1 MAEIMA
7 LRTLLPLIWSAPV
20 NLLYILLINC
30 FLCHYLVWSVLKFSL
45 VNIECEVLEIPT
57 FSSLPTICCLLITML
72 GFGHWKKHLT
82 SLTCFLGVPTLW
94 LCSRYKPK
102 KHLEVLWNSFMEA
115 CIAIL
120 LNIFPVLNYAVYYY
134 FNDGSFLKFMIEI
147 LLLTP
152 KDTLNKQISRMVLPL
167 FTGIIL
173 LNMHTEFFDTLSNTL
188 SYLPIFTVHF
198 LVFLIIVSVTL
209 LRYYHQTMKTELFLK
224 FMSTILC
231 VMIIGLYWNNLSNV
245 FRISRQPFWKKRSI
259 NHLFWSGIVCL
270 IFSVLTM
277 FAYEFGNQEIFDI
290 IFGVSL
296 CILHY
301 SEWCLYMTTYISE
314 SWLYNSCIITVVS
327 VLLAAAS
334 TNRRRFMNNSVLNR
348 SFPVKIFSWNV
359 FAPCCLVPAILKLLL
374 LWINEY
380 VNNSTHHNTLNHR
393 VHYNKDFVVGLYL
406 LLLGL
411 FCSERIYQLG
421 KRVVRCLLDFYPFF
435 SPSRIVIEPLMM
447 VGYFCTAITLVWSQ
461 VMLLSNVD
469 TDLFLTSNIYIL
481 IQFSIS
487 CLVTSLALILPS
499 ALNLNLISCETSGYS
514 RNFAKLL
521 DLNLSEAVVYVVTI
535 PTCILCIIW
544 MICLFSYAT
553 LESYSISVFMY
564 ALQNVIYPGLFILSV
579 SFTSMISVNL
589 FPPNLTVFLLFSI
602 FVSCVVCFVIWDI
615 NDSFITD
622 RIQCTFTNCESGMI
636 MTMFEKDDSRGSLK
650 KSSKKFS
657 SVSLNNSRHSHVA
670 VCDSFFELLIR
681 LILLICSLVSLLIL
695 LVYLV
700 HHLEVS
706 VTDIICQLYTIFA
719 LKIFCIAQIS
729 VGYPQRWLCDKVRC
743 RSARLIDN
751 DSNYVLRFI
760 LISIVNVCI
769 ILSVI
774 LRYHFCPSLSTEIEI
789 FFLPWIIFTF
799 HGKQLHRYR
808 HVLALT
814 CFTILL
820 LYMVFIHSPIVKGYA
835 PSLPTFD
842 RQFFGRT
849 NSPLYYWSEFL
860 LTIALCPLHLLFLA
874 DQSNI
879 TTQALADILFLN
891 QFSQSHTHK
900 QHSTTLLSSIL
911 CFKCLKFQIAYT
923 LSYIFSCILY
933 TAYGLLPFCIS
944 YWFVASSLASAIFGI
959 LMGFFSVHNHGH
971 TIKSLFIQSFFPFF
985 EIYNEIPLKP
995 IESKHNS
1002 DSLHVLTSLKE
1013 FWSVIFTNP
1022 TSIWSQIRL
1031 WWYNCFPSTTSS
1043 VRYTNKLSA
1052 DLQPKF
1058 KFNVDAVKI
1067 IQVIISLV
1075 GLGISI
1081 RLLFYLIE
1089 QVNPTMKEKR
1099 QCRKRAQEIFKAIG
1113 LKNVPKLNDYEVCVA
1128 VNLVDPQVLNTTWN
1142 SIGGLDS
1149 IIHEIKY
1156 GVLEPLRA
1164 KRLLSINSRLLQPPK
1179 GVLLYGPPGC
1189 GKTLLARAMAHAAHA
1204 SFLNLQI
1211 STLVNM
1217 WYGETQKYVEATF
1230 SLAEKIQPTIIFIDE
1245 LDSFLTTRSHLDNE
1259 ATRMMKTQF
1268 MSLWDGLITNNNTQI
1283 VVVGATNRPGD
1294 LDQAI
1299 LRRLSFK
1306 INVPLPNVN
1315 QRKHILKVLLKD
1327 DPVAKA
1333 LDEDDFMQ
1341 IASKTEG
1348 LSGSDLSELC
1358 RKAAFACLWSFL
1370 EGDDTRASLLVTVD
1384 HFTQALDKYMNDKI
1398 KLSPL
1403 DNTNFFPLD

>member
-1 MAEIMA
+1 
-7 LRTLLPLIWSAPV
+7 
-20 NLLYILLINC
+20 
-30 FLCHYLVWSVLKFSL
+30 
-45 VNIECEVLEIPT
+45 
-57 FSSLPTICCLLITML
+57 
-72 GFGHWKKHLT
+72 
-82 SLTCFLGVPTLW
+82 
-94 LCSRYKPK
+94 
-102 KHLEVLWNSFMEA
+102 
-115 CIAIL
+115 
-120 LNIFPVLNYAVYYY
+120 
-134 FNDGSFLKFMIEI
+134 
-147 LLLTP
+147 
-152 KDTLNKQISRMVLPL
+152 
-167 FTGIIL
+167 
-173 LNMHTEFFDTLSNTL
+173 
-188 SYLPIFTVHF
+188 
-198 LVFLIIVSVTL
+198 
-209 LRYYHQTMKTELFLK
+209 
-224 FMSTILC
+224 
-231 VMIIGLYWNNLSNV
+231 MIIGLYWNNLSNV
-245 FRISRQPFWKKRSI
+245 FRISR
-259 NHLFWSGIVCL
+259 
-270 IFSVLTM
+270 
-277 FAYEFGNQEIFDI
+277 
-290 IFGVSL
+290 
-296 CILHY
+296 
-301 SEWCLYMTTYISE
+301 
-314 SWLYNSCIITVVS
+314 
-327 VLLAAAS
+327 AAAS

-380 VNNSTHHNTLNHR
+380 VNNPTHHNTLNHR
-393 VHYNKDFVVGLYL
+393 VHYNKDFVLGLYL

-411 FCSERIYQLG
+411 FCSERIYQLV
-421 KRVVRCLLDFYPFF
+421 KRVVRRLLDFYPFF

-481 IQFSIS
+481 IQISIS

-514 RNFAKLL
+514 RNFAKIGLLLLALTFNSIQL
-521 DLNLSEAVVYVVTI
+521 DLNLSEAGVYVVTI

-553 LESYSISVFMY
+553 LELYSISVFMY

-579 SFTSMISVNL
+579 SFTSMISVDL
-589 FPPNLTVFLLFSI
+589 FTPNLTVFLLFSV
-602 FVSCVVCFVIWDI
+602 FVSCVICFVIWDI
-615 NDSFITD
+615 NDSLITD
-622 RIQCTFTNCESGMI
+622 QIQCTFTNCESDMI
-636 MTMFEKDDSRGSLK
+636 MTMFEKDDNSGSLK

-657 SVSLNNSRHSHVA
+657 SVSLNNPRHSHVA
-670 VCDSFFELLIR
+670 VCNSFRELLIR
-681 LILLICSLVSLLIL
+681 LILLICSL
-695 LVYLV
+695 
-700 HHLEVS
+700 
-706 VTDIICQLYTIFA
+706 
-719 LKIFCIAQIS
+719 
-729 VGYPQRWLCDKVRC
+729 VRC

-760 LISIVNVCI
+760 LISMVNVCI

-774 LRYHFCPSLSTEIEI
+774 LRYHFCTIFSTEIEI

-879 TTQALADILFLN
+879 TTQAIADILFLN

-1013 FWSVIFTNP
+1013 FWSVIFTNL

-1043 VRYTNKLSA
+1043 VIYTNKLSA

-1099 QCRKRAQEIFKAIG
+1099 ECRKRAQEIFKAIG

-1204 SFLNLQI
+1204 SFLNLQNH
-1211 STLVNM
+1211 VQYCN
-1217 WYGETQKYVEATF
+1217 
-1230 SLAEKIQPTIIFIDE
+1230 
-1245 LDSFLTTRSHLDNE
+1245 
-1259 ATRMMKTQF
+1259 
-1268 MSLWDGLITNNNTQI
+1268 
-1283 VVVGATNRPGD
+1283 D
-1294 LDQAI
+1294 L
-1299 LRRLSFK
+1299 F
-1306 INVPLPNVN
+1306 
-1315 QRKHILKVLLKD
+1315 
-1327 DPVAKA
+1327 
-1333 LDEDDFMQ
+1333 
-1341 IASKTEG
+1341 
-1348 LSGSDLSELC
+1348 
-1358 RKAAFACLWSFL
+1358 
-1370 EGDDTRASLLVTVD
+1370 
-1384 HFTQALDKYMNDKI
+1384 
-1398 KLSPL
+1398 
-1403 DNTNFFPLD
+1403 

>member
-1 MAEIMA
+1 MLPNEFLVLLYIFCAALFISFYVGDQFLILLCFHYSLCKVFSRVSSNSLLLVITLGTILMAEITA

-45 VNIECEVLEIPT
+45 ANIECEVLEIPT

-134 FNDGSFLKFMIEI
+134 FDESDGSFLRFMIEI
-147 LLLTP
+147 LFLTTTTNLISSQLRVQSLLTA

-173 LNMHTEFFDTLSNTL
+173 LNMHTEFFNTLSNTL

-270 IFSVLTM
+270 IFSVFTM
-277 FAYEFGNQEIFDI
+277 FAYEFGNQEVFDI

-327 VLLAAAS
+327 VSLAAAS

-393 VHYNKDFVVGLYL
+393 VHYNKDFVLGLYL

-421 KRVVRCLLDFYPFF
+421 KRVVRRLLDFYPFF

-481 IQFSIS
+481 IQISIS

-499 ALNLNLISCETSGYS
+499 ALNLNLISCETSDYS
-514 RNFAKLL
+514 RNFAKIGLLLLALTFNSIQL

-553 LESYSISVFMY
+553 LELYSISVFMY

-579 SFTSMISVNL
+579 SFTSMISVDL
-589 FPPNLTVFLLFSI
+589 FPPNLTVFLLFSV
-602 FVSCVVCFVIWDI
+602 FVSCVICFVIWDI
-615 NDSFITD
+615 NDSLITD
-622 RIQCTFTNCESGMI
+622 QIQCTFTNCESDMI
-636 MTMFEKDDSRGSLK
+636 MTMFEKDDNSGSLK

-657 SVSLNNSRHSHVA
+657 SVSLNNPRHSHVA
-670 VCDSFFELLIR
+670 VCDSFRELLIR
-681 LILLICSLVSLLIL
+681 LILLLCSLVSLLIL

-700 HHLEVS
+700 HYLEVS
-706 VTDIICQLYTIFA
+706 VIDTICQLYTIFA

-760 LISIVNVCI
+760 LISMVNVCI
-769 ILSVI
+769 ILAVI
-774 LRYHFCPSLSTEIEI
+774 LRYHFCPILSTEIEI

-944 YWFVASSLASAIFGI
+944 YWFVASSLASAIFG
-959 LMGFFSVHNHGH
+959 LYS
-971 TIKSLFIQSFFPFF
+971 FIICSYLLLRVD
-985 EIYNEIPLKP
+985 IVTDHY
-995 IESKHNS
+995 SYYS
-1002 DSLHVLTSLKE
+1002 
-1013 FWSVIFTNP
+1013 
-1022 TSIWSQIRL
+1022 
-1031 WWYNCFPSTTSS
+1031 
-1043 VRYTNKLSA
+1043 YT
-1052 DLQPKF
+1052 
-1058 KFNVDAVKI
+1058 
-1067 IQVIISLV
+1067 
-1075 GLGISI
+1075 
-1081 RLLFYLIE
+1081 
-1089 QVNPTMKEKR
+1089 
-1099 QCRKRAQEIFKAIG
+1099 
-1113 LKNVPKLNDYEVCVA
+1113 
-1128 VNLVDPQVLNTTWN
+1128 
-1142 SIGGLDS
+1142 
-1149 IIHEIKY
+1149 
-1156 GVLEPLRA
+1156 
-1164 KRLLSINSRLLQPPK
+1164 
-1179 GVLLYGPPGC
+1179 
-1189 GKTLLARAMAHAAHA
+1189 
-1204 SFLNLQI
+1204 
-1211 STLVNM
+1211 
-1217 WYGETQKYVEATF
+1217 
-1230 SLAEKIQPTIIFIDE
+1230 
-1245 LDSFLTTRSHLDNE
+1245 
-1259 ATRMMKTQF
+1259 
-1268 MSLWDGLITNNNTQI
+1268 
-1283 VVVGATNRPGD
+1283 
-1294 LDQAI
+1294 
-1299 LRRLSFK
+1299 
-1306 INVPLPNVN
+1306 
-1315 QRKHILKVLLKD
+1315 
-1327 DPVAKA
+1327 
-1333 LDEDDFMQ
+1333 
-1341 IASKTEG
+1341 
-1348 LSGSDLSELC
+1348 
-1358 RKAAFACLWSFL
+1358 
-1370 EGDDTRASLLVTVD
+1370 
-1384 HFTQALDKYMNDKI
+1384 
-1398 KLSPL
+1398 
-1403 DNTNFFPLD
+1403 

>member
-45 VNIECEVLEIPT
+45 ANIECEVLEIPT

-102 KHLEVLWNSFMEA
+102 KHLEVFWNSFMEA

-134 FNDGSFLKFMIEI
+134 FDESDGSFLKFMIEI
-147 LLLTP
+147 LFLTTTTNLISSQLRVQSLLRA

-173 LNMHTEFFDTLSNTL
+173 LNMHTEFFNTLSNTL

-198 LVFLIIVSVTL
+198 LVFLIIVSVSL

-314 SWLYNSCIITVVS
+314 SWLYNSCIIAVVS

-334 TNRRRFMNNSVLNR
+334 TNRRRFMNNSVLSR

-374 LWINEY
+374 LWINGY

-393 VHYNKDFVVGLYL
+393 IHYNKDFVLGLYL

-411 FCSERIYQLG
+411 FCSERIYQLV
-421 KRVVRCLLDFYPFF
+421 KRVVRRLLDFFPFF
-435 SPSRIVIEPLMM
+435 SLSRIVIEPLMM

-514 RNFAKLL
+514 RNFAKIGLLLLALTFNSIQL

-553 LESYSISVFMY
+553 LELYSISVFMY

-579 SFTSMISVNL
+579 SFISMISVDL
-589 FPPNLTVFLLFSI
+589 FPPNLTVFLFFSV
-602 FVSCVVCFVIWDI
+602 FVSCVICFVIWDI
-615 NDSFITD
+615 NDSLITD
-622 RIQCTFTNCESGMI
+622 QIQCTFTNCESDMI
-636 MTMFEKDDSRGSLK
+636 MTMFEKDDNSGSLK

-657 SVSLNNSRHSHVA
+657 SVSLNNPRHSHVA
-670 VCDSFFELLIR
+670 VCDSFRELLIR

-700 HHLEVS
+700 HYSEVS
-706 VTDIICQLYTIFA
+706 VTDTICQLYTIFA

-729 VGYPQRWLCDKVRC
+729 VGYPQRWICDKVRC

-760 LISIVNVCI
+760 LISMVNVCI

-774 LRYHFCPSLSTEIEI
+774 LRYHFCPILSTEIEI

-808 HVLALT
+808 YVLALT

-985 EIYNEIPLKP
+985 EIYNEIPIKP

-1002 DSLHVLTSLKE
+1002 ASLHVLTSLKE

-1099 QCRKRAQEIFKAIG
+1099 ECRKRAQEIFKAIG

-1268 MSLWDGLITNNNTQI
+1268 MALWDGLITNNNTQI

-1315 QRKHILKVLLKD
+1315 QRKHILKVLLND

-1333 LDEDDFMQ
+1333 LNEDDFMQ

-1358 RKAAFACLWSFL
+1358 RIAAFACLWSFL
-1370 EGDDTRASLLVTVD
+1370 EGDDT
-1384 HFTQALDKYMNDKI
+1384 
-1398 KLSPL
+1398 
-1403 DNTNFFPLD
+1403 

>member
-1 MAEIMA
+1 MLPNEFLVLLYIFCAASFISFYVGDQFLILLCFHYSLCKVFSRVSSNSLLLVITLGTILMAEIMA

-45 VNIECEVLEIPT
+45 ANIEREVLEIPT

-94 LCSRYKPK
+94 LCSRYKPE
-102 KHLEVLWNSFMEA
+102 KHLEVLWKSFMEA

-120 LNIFPVLNYAVYYY
+120 LNLFPVLNYAVYYY
-134 FNDGSFLKFMIEI
+134 FDESGGSFLKFMIEI
-147 LLLTP
+147 LCLITTTNLISSQLRVQSLLTA

-173 LNMHTEFFDTLSNTL
+173 LNMHTEFFNTLNNIL

-224 FMSTILC
+224 LMSAILC

-245 FRISRQPFWKKRSI
+245 FRISRQPFWRKRSI
-259 NHLFWSGIVCL
+259 NHLFWSGIVSL

-277 FAYEFGNQEIFDI
+277 FAYEYGNQEIFDI

-359 FAPCCLVPAILKLLL
+359 FAPCCLVPAVLKLLL

-380 VNNSTHHNTLNHR
+380 VDNSTHHNTLNHR
-393 VHYNKDFVVGLYL
+393 VHYNKDFVLGLYL

-421 KRVVRCLLDFYPFF
+421 KRVVNRLLDFYPFF
-435 SPSRIVIEPLMM
+435 SPSRIAIGSIMM

-499 ALNLNLISCETSGYS
+499 VLNLNPISCEMYGYS
-514 RNFAKLL
+514 RNFAKIGLLLLALTFNSIQL
-521 DLNLSEAVVYVVTI
+521 DLNLFGAVVYVVTI

-553 LESYSISVFMY
+553 LELYSISVFVY

-602 FVSCVVCFVIWDI
+602 FVSCLVCFVIWDI
-615 NDSFITD
+615 NDSLITD
-622 RIQCTFTNCESGMI
+622 QIQCTFTNCESDTI
-636 MTMFEKDDSRGSLK
+636 MTMFEKDDNSSSLK

-657 SVSLNNSRHSHVA
+657 SVSLNNPRHSHVA
-670 VCDSFFELLIR
+670 VCDSFCELLIR
-681 LILLICSLVSLLIL
+681 LILLTCSLVSLLIL

-706 VTDIICQLYTIFA
+706 VADITCQLSTIFS

-751 DSNYVLRFI
+751 DSNDVLRFI

-774 LRYHFCPSLSTEIEI
+774 LRYLFCQSLSTEIEVGC
-789 FFLPWIIFTF
+789 L
-799 HGKQLHRYR
+799 RYKAFSR
-808 HVLALT
+808 
-814 CFTILL
+814 
-820 LYMVFIHSPIVKGYA
+820 VFK
-835 PSLPTFD
+835 
-842 RQFFGRT
+842 
-849 NSPLYYWSEFL
+849 LYY
-860 LTIALCPLHLLFLA
+860 
-874 DQSNI
+874 
-879 TTQALADILFLN
+879 
-891 QFSQSHTHK
+891 
-900 QHSTTLLSSIL
+900 
-911 CFKCLKFQIAYT
+911 Y
-923 LSYIFSCILY
+923 
-933 TAYGLLPFCIS
+933 
-944 YWFVASSLASAIFGI
+944 
-959 LMGFFSVHNHGH
+959 
-971 TIKSLFIQSFFPFF
+971 
-985 EIYNEIPLKP
+985 
-995 IESKHNS
+995 
-1002 DSLHVLTSLKE
+1002 
-1013 FWSVIFTNP
+1013 
-1022 TSIWSQIRL
+1022 
-1031 WWYNCFPSTTSS
+1031 
-1043 VRYTNKLSA
+1043 
-1052 DLQPKF
+1052 
-1058 KFNVDAVKI
+1058 
-1067 IQVIISLV
+1067 
-1075 GLGISI
+1075 
-1081 RLLFYLIE
+1081 RLL
-1089 QVNPTMKEKR
+1089 
-1099 QCRKRAQEIFKAIG
+1099 
-1113 LKNVPKLNDYEVCVA
+1113 
-1128 VNLVDPQVLNTTWN
+1128 
-1142 SIGGLDS
+1142 
-1149 IIHEIKY
+1149 
-1156 GVLEPLRA
+1156 
-1164 KRLLSINSRLLQPPK
+1164 
-1179 GVLLYGPPGC
+1179 
-1189 GKTLLARAMAHAAHA
+1189 
-1204 SFLNLQI
+1204 
-1211 STLVNM
+1211 
-1217 WYGETQKYVEATF
+1217 
-1230 SLAEKIQPTIIFIDE
+1230 
-1245 LDSFLTTRSHLDNE
+1245 
-1259 ATRMMKTQF
+1259 
-1268 MSLWDGLITNNNTQI
+1268 
-1283 VVVGATNRPGD
+1283 
-1294 LDQAI
+1294 
-1299 LRRLSFK
+1299 
-1306 INVPLPNVN
+1306 
-1315 QRKHILKVLLKD
+1315 
-1327 DPVAKA
+1327 
-1333 LDEDDFMQ
+1333 
-1341 IASKTEG
+1341 
-1348 LSGSDLSELC
+1348 
-1358 RKAAFACLWSFL
+1358 
-1370 EGDDTRASLLVTVD
+1370 
-1384 HFTQALDKYMNDKI
+1384 
-1398 KLSPL
+1398 
-1403 DNTNFFPLD
+1403 

>member
-1 MAEIMA
+1 MLPNEFLVLLYIFCAASFISFYVGDQFLILLCFHYSLCKVFSRVSSNSLLLVITLGTILMAEIMA

-45 VNIECEVLEIPT
+45 ANIEREVLEIPT

-94 LCSRYKPK
+94 LCSRYKPE
-102 KHLEVLWNSFMEA
+102 KHLEVLWKSFMEA

-120 LNIFPVLNYAVYYY
+120 LNLFPVLNYAVYYY
-134 FNDGSFLKFMIEI
+134 FDESGGSFLKFMIEI
-147 LLLTP
+147 LCLITTTNLISSQLRVQSLLTA

-173 LNMHTEFFDTLSNTL
+173 LNMHTEFFNTL
-188 SYLPIFTVHF
+188 NNILI
-198 LVFLIIVSVTL
+198 FLIIVSVTL

-224 FMSTILC
+224 LMSAILC

-245 FRISRQPFWKKRSI
+245 FRISRQPFWRKRSI
-259 NHLFWSGIVCL
+259 NHLFWSGIVSL

-277 FAYEFGNQEIFDI
+277 FAYEYGNQEIFDI

-359 FAPCCLVPAILKLLL
+359 FAPCCLVPAVLKLLL

-380 VNNSTHHNTLNHR
+380 VDNSTHHNTLNHR
-393 VHYNKDFVVGLYL
+393 VHYNKDFVLGLYL

-421 KRVVRCLLDFYPFF
+421 KRVVNRLLDFYPFF
-435 SPSRIVIEPLMM
+435 SPSRIAIGSIMM

-499 ALNLNLISCETSGYS
+499 VLNLNPISCEMYGYS
-514 RNFAKLL
+514 RNFAKIGLLLLALTFNSIQL
-521 DLNLSEAVVYVVTI
+521 DLNLFGAVVYVVTI

-553 LESYSISVFMY
+553 LELYSISVFVY

-602 FVSCVVCFVIWDI
+602 FVSCLVCFVIWDI
-615 NDSFITD
+615 NDSLITD
-622 RIQCTFTNCESGMI
+622 QIQCTFTNCESDTI
-636 MTMFEKDDSRGSLK
+636 MTMFEKDDNSSSLK

-657 SVSLNNSRHSHVA
+657 SVSLNNPRHSHVA
-670 VCDSFFELLIR
+670 VCDSFCELLIR
-681 LILLICSLVSLLIL
+681 LILLTCSLVSLLIL

-706 VTDIICQLYTIFA
+706 VADITCQLSTIFS

-751 DSNYVLRFI
+751 DSNDVLRFI

-774 LRYHFCPSLSTEIEI
+774 LRYLFCQSLSTEIEI

-814 CFTILL
+814 CFTVLL

-860 LTIALCPLHLLFLA
+860 LTIALCPLHVLFLA

-879 TTQALADILFLN
+879 TTQALVDILFLN
-891 QFSQSHTHK
+891 QFSQLHTHK

-944 YWFVASSLASAIFGI
+944 YWFVASSLASAIFG
-959 LMGFFSVHNHGH
+959 LYS
-971 TIKSLFIQSFFPFF
+971 FIICSYLLLRVDIVTDQYSF
-985 EIYNEIPLKP
+985 Y
-995 IESKHNS
+995 S
-1002 DSLHVLTSLKE
+1002 
-1013 FWSVIFTNP
+1013 
-1022 TSIWSQIRL
+1022 
-1031 WWYNCFPSTTSS
+1031 
-1043 VRYTNKLSA
+1043 YT
-1052 DLQPKF
+1052 
-1058 KFNVDAVKI
+1058 
-1067 IQVIISLV
+1067 
-1075 GLGISI
+1075 
-1081 RLLFYLIE
+1081 
-1089 QVNPTMKEKR
+1089 
-1099 QCRKRAQEIFKAIG
+1099 
-1113 LKNVPKLNDYEVCVA
+1113 
-1128 VNLVDPQVLNTTWN
+1128 
-1142 SIGGLDS
+1142 
-1149 IIHEIKY
+1149 
-1156 GVLEPLRA
+1156 
-1164 KRLLSINSRLLQPPK
+1164 
-1179 GVLLYGPPGC
+1179 
-1189 GKTLLARAMAHAAHA
+1189 
-1204 SFLNLQI
+1204 
-1211 STLVNM
+1211 
-1217 WYGETQKYVEATF
+1217 
-1230 SLAEKIQPTIIFIDE
+1230 
-1245 LDSFLTTRSHLDNE
+1245 
-1259 ATRMMKTQF
+1259 
-1268 MSLWDGLITNNNTQI
+1268 
-1283 VVVGATNRPGD
+1283 
-1294 LDQAI
+1294 
-1299 LRRLSFK
+1299 
-1306 INVPLPNVN
+1306 
-1315 QRKHILKVLLKD
+1315 
-1327 DPVAKA
+1327 
-1333 LDEDDFMQ
+1333 
-1341 IASKTEG
+1341 
-1348 LSGSDLSELC
+1348 
-1358 RKAAFACLWSFL
+1358 
-1370 EGDDTRASLLVTVD
+1370 
-1384 HFTQALDKYMNDKI
+1384 
-1398 KLSPL
+1398 
-1403 DNTNFFPLD
+1403 